1 MVLSS
6 TVQLQTVLKF
16 ISSYWFWAWHH
27 LTFSRCPFLLVQSCV
42 SWNSGS
48 TLSRP
53 SISDLYTTFLMW
65 SLSNVIHPQ
74 TVPVTSYGRGY
85 VPVPQVGSAISFDA
99 GCLACPAL
107 AKATMLF
114 GFPVVRLSIA
124 TLGGSSWSCAVWGIC
139 SWLQV
144 SGSVQVSTAHS
155 IVTNPLLSAS
165 RQDSSGQI
173 LICERRSLRSGGG
186 NRERHFRQMSGS
198 LCVYL
203 QILSAVID
211 FACYGYHIVS
221 MMKHWFF
228 LSSAA
233 LRLVTENG
241 VFKSVY
247 CQLSR
252 YQYVKAL
259 MNLKLALMQ

>member
-1 MVLSS
+1 
-6 TVQLQTVLKF
+6 
-16 ISSYWFWAWHH
+16 
-27 LTFSRCPFLLVQSCV
+27 
-42 SWNSGS
+42 
-48 TLSRP
+48 
-53 SISDLYTTFLMW
+53 MW
-65 SLSNVIHPQ
+65 SLSNVIHPH

-85 VPVPQVGSAISFDA
+85 VPVPQVWSAVYFDA

-114 GFPVVRLSIA
+114 AFPVIRLSIA

-144 SGSVQVSTAHS
+144 SGSVQVRTARS

-211 FACYGYHIVS
+211 FCLLWLPYSIYDETLI
-221 MMKHWFF
+221 
-228 LSSAA
+228 LSILCCPEAGN
-233 LRLVTENG
+233 RKWRV
-241 VFKSVY
+241 
-247 CQLSR
+247 
-252 YQYVKAL
+252 
-259 MNLKLALMQ
+259 